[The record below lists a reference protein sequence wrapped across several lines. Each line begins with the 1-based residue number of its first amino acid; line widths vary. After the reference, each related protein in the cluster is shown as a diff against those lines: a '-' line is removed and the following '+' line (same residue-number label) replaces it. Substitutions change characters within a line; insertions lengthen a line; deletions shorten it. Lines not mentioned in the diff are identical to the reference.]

1 MSPLII
7 IIIAAILA
15 ATATAMYRAPQ
26 YEYSTRQNF
35 AASMV
40 LGLALWTCVF
50 WIIWEVI
57 L

>member
-1 MSPLII
+1 MSPLI

-40 LGLALWTCVF
+40 LGLALWTCVL